1 MNPVNLAR
9 VRATNPV
16 NLEGKPLLRLPGDER
31 KSLVV
36 IPANAMNRG
45 QPAGRLLDKAQAPI
59 DVHGCPACPHSM
71 VIGPAIVGSP
81 NVFIHGLPALRK
93 ADMGKH
99 VACCGPNSWMADK
112 GSLLVNINGR
122 PAFRKGDASKH
133 CGGWGQLIEGS
144 PNVLIGG

>member
-9 VRATNPV
+9 VRTMNPV
-16 NLEGKPLLRLPGDER
+16 NLEGKPLLRLPEDER
-31 KSLVV
+31 KPLVV
-36 IPANAMNRG
+36 IPANPMNRG
-45 QPAGRLLDKAQAPI
+45 QPAGRLMDKAQVPA
-59 DVHGCPACPHSM
+59 DAHGCPACPHPA
-71 VIGPAIVGSP
+71 IGPAIVGSP
-81 NVFIHGLPALRK
+81 NVFINGLPALRK

-99 VACCGPNSWMADK
+99 QACCGPNSWMADK

-133 CGGWGQLIEGS
+133 CGGVGQLIEGS

>member
-1 MNPVNLAR
+1 M
-9 VRATNPV
+9 NPV
-16 NLEGKPLLRLPGDER
+16 NLEGKPLLRLPEDER
-31 KSLVV
+31 KPLVV
-36 IPANAMNRG
+36 IPANPMNRG
-45 QPAGRLLDKAQAPI
+45 QPAGRLLDRARNPA
-59 DVHGCPACPHSM
+59 DNHGCPTCPHAM

-81 NVFIHGLPALRK
+81 NVFINGLPALRK

-122 PAFRKGDASKH
+122 PAFRKGDVSRH
-133 CGGWGQLIEGS
+133 CGGWGQLTEGS